1 MAPRLLK
8 SGLLSAL
15 LLTTSGQASAVGE
28 HVSNASE
35 AGAPLFKSESFQL
48 TEKSLQSL
56 KPNQSAVFGF
66 SNTSAVHVNGAKCR
80 LLPGDK
86 SWPSDSTWSQF
97 DDALGGALI
106 KTVPLAASCYQSWP
120 EYDSDKC
127 KNVSTY
133 WTVSY
138 MQ

>member
-1 MAPRLLK
+1 MAPRVLL

-15 LLTTSGQASAVGE
+15 LLTTSGQASAAGE

-35 AGAPLFKSESFQL
+35 AGAPLFKSETFQL
-48 TEKSLQSL
+48 TEKSLQNL
-56 KPNQSAVFGF
+56 RLNQSTLFGF
-66 SNTSAVHVNGAKCR
+66 SNTSSVHANAAKCR
-80 LLPGDK
+80 LLPGDR

-106 KTVPLAASCYQSWP
+106 KTVPLAASCYPSWP
-120 EYDSDKC
+120 EYDSEKC
-127 KNVSTY
+127 KNVSAN